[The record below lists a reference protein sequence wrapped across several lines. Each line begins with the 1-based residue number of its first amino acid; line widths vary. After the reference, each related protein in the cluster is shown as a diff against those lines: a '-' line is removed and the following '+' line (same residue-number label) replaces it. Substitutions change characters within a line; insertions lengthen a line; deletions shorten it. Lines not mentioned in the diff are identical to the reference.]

1 MRSVP
6 TDWIALA
13 ANLILVGVTGWY
25 AWLTKRLAQSG
36 EASANSAK
44 AAAEA
49 ASDAVEIQRASLAIQ
64 RSMADVKLIVRP
76 GYGLLDP
83 DGGAEFVGFTMEA
96 GLGGYVIHQVALR
109 SIGFANI
116 ERPGERRAMGV
127 SAQLIEPSTITL
139 PAALQGSDRWTFL
152 IPEANLWARQLVGEG
167 RYVVWMLTIDVRCA
181 FSREDTEGR
190 TTTTHFE
197 LTGSEVQRLIEAQ
210 KAR

>member
-44 AAAEA
+44 EAAEA
-49 ASDAVEIQRASLAIQ
+49 ASDAVKIQRASLAIQ
-64 RSMADVKLIVRP
+64 RSLADVKLIVQP
-76 GYGLLDP
+76 GYGLVDP
-83 DGGAEFVGFTMEA
+83 EGGAEFAGFTMQA
-96 GLGGYVIHQVALR
+96 GLSGYVIHQVTLR

-116 ERPGERRAMGV
+116 RRPTERRAMGV
-127 SAQLIEPSTITL
+127 SPQPVEPLTISL
-139 PAALQGSDRWTFL
+139 PAVLQGSDRWSFL
-152 IPEANLWARQLVGEG
+152 IPEANLWARQLVGDG

-181 FSREDTEGR
+181 FNEEDTEGR
-190 TTTTHFE
+190 TTIVHFE
-197 LTGSEVQRLIEAQ
+197 LNVSEVQRLIEAQ
-210 KAR
+210 QAR